1 MSYVDQVRAC
11 LAAKKPGD
19 ALLILAEALDELEAA
34 GDGMDWSGGDWEPSA
49 QEALDYAMEQAL
61 RTNVGPDGLT
71 DHERAQ
77 HEAALLAM
85 GDSAHEYELPEPSEE
100 KMEFRRMFERQQL
113 NLAATLGEDAGDED
127 WTEVYAKGGPW
138 WLWSERRDIVMGLP
152 YATRQMMVAD
162 IEQDN
167 PLTAHQ
173 VAIDILKREAGE
185 PDFEN
190 GSGALAV
197 ATVSSKSV
205 RGG

>member
-1 MSYVDQVRAC
+1 MSYVDQVK
-11 LAAKKPGD
+11 AAKNPRE
-19 ALLILAEALDELEAA
+19 AILILARGLDELAAA
-34 GDGMDWSGGDWEPSA
+34 GDGWDDWGDDAGFPT
-49 QEALDYAMEQAL
+49 EAVAAAFRD
-61 RTNVGPDGLT
+61 VGPDGLT

-85 GDSAHEYELPEPSEE
+85 ANDGSNTYELPAPSEE

-113 NLAATLGEDAGDED
+113 NLEATLGEEAGEED

-162 IEQDN
+162 VEQDN
-167 PLTAHQ
+167 PAVAHELSL
-173 VAIDILKREAGE
+173 DILKREAGE

-197 ATVSSKSV
+197 ANVTSKSA
-205 RGG
+205 RR

>member
-1 MSYVDQVRAC
+1 MTYVDQVRVC

-34 GDGMDWSGGDWEPSA
+34 GDGMDWSGGDWEPTA
-49 QEALDYAMEQAL
+49 QEALDYAMEAAI
-61 RTNVGPDGLT
+61 RTDVGPDGLT

-85 GDSAHEYELPEPSEE
+85 ANDGARDFALPAPSEE

-113 NLAATLGEDAGDED
+113 NLEATLGEEAGEED

-138 WLWSERRDIVMGLP
+138 WLWSTRRDIVMGLP

-162 IEQDN
+162 VEQDN
-167 PLTAHQ
+167 PAVAHELSL
-173 VAIDILKREAGE
+173 DILKREAGE

-197 ATVSSKSV
+197 ATVSSKSAK
-205 RGG
+205 R